1 MSGISDYSALL
12 MDAGDYSGNNAIA
25 HLMPRFVGLA
35 ETKLNRV
42 LRVGAMEKS
51 AVVTLVTGDGN
62 LPDDFLEM
70 RQTLSAD
77 GRNLRSWSI
86 QELSNRFQSYGGNPQ
101 GYSVVGNQLRVRP
114 TTDGDIAITYYA
126 KLPPLTPSAPTNWLL
141 TSAPDVYLY
150 AVVEEIAIWERDA
163 DKVGSARALKDEAI
177 KGLRIS
183 DERVRW
189 GNGQVVIGEIT
200 P

>member
-12 MDAGDYSGNNAIA
+12 MDAGDYSGNNGIA
-25 HLMPRFVGLA
+25 HLTPRFVGLA

-51 AVVTLVTGDGN
+51 AVVTLVTGDGD
-62 LPDDFLEM
+62 LPDDFIEM

-77 GRNLRSWSI
+77 GRNLRSWSL
-86 QELSNRFQSYGGNPQ
+86 QELSSRFQSFGGNPI
-101 GYSVVGNQLRVRP
+101 GYAVVGNQLRVRP
-114 TTDGDIAITYYA
+114 TTDGDIGITYYA
-126 KLPPLTPSAPTNWLL
+126 KLPGLTLSNPTNWLL

-163 DKVGSARALKDEAI
+163 EKAGSAKALKDQAI
-177 KGLRIS
+177 FGLRIN
-183 DERVRW
+183 DERARW
-189 GNGQVVIGEIT
+189 GNGQVVIGEPT